1 MVLDFAPSL
10 LATHP
15 VSLGAPFV
23 SVKSVGGEKDSD
35 NLSERF
41 NSGAA
46 ALWDRIVSWRDLVRP
61 PRAITPTARQARAS
75 THPPA

>member
-15 VSLGAPFV
+15 VGTGAPFV
-23 SVKSVGGEKDSD
+23 SVKSMGDGGARDSES
-35 NLSERF
+35 LSDRF

-46 ALWDRIVSWRDLVRP
+46 ALWDRIISWRDLLAFFMVRD
-61 PRAITPTARQARAS
+61 
-75 THPPA
+75 